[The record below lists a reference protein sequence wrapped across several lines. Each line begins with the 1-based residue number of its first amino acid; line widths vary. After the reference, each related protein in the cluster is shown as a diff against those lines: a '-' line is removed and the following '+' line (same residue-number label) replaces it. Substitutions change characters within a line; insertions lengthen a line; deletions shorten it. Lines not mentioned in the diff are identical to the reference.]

1 MNQNRQVAVV
11 TGAGSGIG
19 AAIATEFAEAGMN
32 VVVADLD
39 GDRAS
44 TVANNINGSSNS
56 NRNGSG
62 NGSGGRAIAVEM
74 DVTERDGFV
83 ATFAAAERAFGP
95 VDVLVNN
102 AGTGQNGGIRNLSNE
117 TWERT
122 VRINLNSIY
131 YGSQVAAET
140 MIPRRSGAIINISSR
155 AWLGWYGQ
163 FAYSATKGAVVSATR
178 SLAIEVAKYGITV
191 NCIAPG
197 LIDTPL
203 VQALDEG
210 VKTKLMAA
218 QPTGT
223 LGTPRDVAWAAR
235 FLVSNGARAITGQT
249 LYVCG
254 GKSIYA
260 QPAQQGS

>member
-1 MNQNRQVAVV
+1 MNQEPHVAVV

-19 AAIATEFAEAGMN
+19 AAIAGEFAESGMS
-32 VVVADLD
+32 VIVADLAV
-39 GDRAS
+39 DRA
-44 TVANNINGSSNS
+44 TAVAEHINDG
-56 NRNGSG
+56 
-62 NGSGGRAIAVEM
+62 GGRAIAVEM

-83 ATFAAAERAFGP
+83 ATFAAAEREFGE

-102 AGTGQNGGIRNLSNE
+102 AGTGQNGGIRKLTDE

-122 VRINLNSIY
+122 VAINLNSVF
-131 YGSQVAAET
+131 YGCQVAAES
-140 MIPRRSGAIINISSR
+140 MIPRRSGAIVNISSR

-163 FAYSATKGAVVSATR
+163 FAYAATKGAVVSASR
-178 SLAIEVAKYGITV
+178 SLAVELSKYGITV

-203 VQALDEG
+203 VQALDED
-210 VKTKLMAA
+210 VKNKLMAA

-223 LGTPRDVAWAAR
+223 LGKDRDVAWAAR
-235 FLVSNGARAITGQT
+235 FLVSRAASAITGQT

-260 QPAQQGS
+260 QPAQQGSA

>member
-1 MNQNRQVAVV
+1 MEQTSRVAVV

-19 AAIATEFAEAGMN
+19 AAIAREYAAAGAQ

-39 GDRAS
+39 GGRADA
-44 TVANNINGSSNS
+44 VAAEIQTA
-56 NRNGSG
+56 
-62 NGSGGRAIAVEM
+62 GGRSVAVEM
-74 DVTERDGFV
+74 DVTRREGFL
-83 ATFAAAERAFGP
+83 ATFAAARSAFGG

-102 AGTGQNGGIRNLSNE
+102 AGTGQNGGIRGLDDQ

-122 VRINLNSIY
+122 VAINLSSVY
-131 YGSQVAAET
+131 YGCQLAAQE
-140 MIPRRSGAIINISSR
+140 MVPRRAGSIINIASR

-163 FAYSATKGAVVSATR
+163 FAYAATKGAVVSATR
-178 SLAIEVAKYGITV
+178 SLAIELAKYGVRV

-203 VQALDEG
+203 MQSLDQP
-210 VKTKLMAA
+210 VKDKLMEA

-223 LGTPRDVAWAAR
+223 LGTPEDVAWAAS
-235 FLVSNGARAITGQT
+235 FLASPAARAVTGQT

-260 QPAQQGS
+260 RPAARGR